1 MILEFLIN
9 IFVGLVTT
17 ALGAVGG
24 STFTLPLD
32 AVIALK
38 TVLAYGNYVVGV
50 DLLLIMATMV
60 MFWTLVK
67 LTIGFVLWVW
77 KLLPLT

>member
-17 ALGAVGG
+17 ALGAVGP
-24 STFTLPLD
+24 TFTLPLD

-50 DLLLIMATMV
+50 DLLLIMASMV
-60 MFWTLVK
+60 VFWALVK

-77 KLLPLT
+77 KLFPLT